1 MASGTQQLEKLEKRL
16 EDVRKKEA
24 ELARQKAA
32 LAAKLRARESTRRR
46 KEETRRKIEGG
57 GLLHIAGLLDQ
68 DPGLVLGGLLAL
80 QRSLADP
87 TRTTE
92 WKRSGDALLAE
103 RASSRRAEQK

>member
-32 LAAKLRARESTRRR
+32 LAAKLRARETTRRR
-46 KEETRRKIEGG
+46 KEETRRKIEAG

-68 DPGLVLGGLLAL
+68 DPGLILGGLLAL

-87 TRTTE
+87 TRIAE

-103 RASSRRAEQK
+103 RVANRRMGK

>member
-32 LAAKLRARESTRRR
+32 LAAKLRARETTRRR
-46 KEETRRKIEGG
+46 KEETRRKIEAG

-80 QRSLADP
+80 QRSLADT

-103 RASSRRAEQK
+103 RASNRKAEQK